1 MSESVGAA
9 AGPAASSSWTEF
21 EPPTRI
27 RWTELSKNRVV
38 ASQGG
43 CDLAPA
49 GDGTQ
54 LTVVNVLE
62 GRGVETGRVGGLCFA
77 AWAGADRLWSVSC
90 RAALRRARA
99 RASRLR

>member
-9 AGPAASSSWTEF
+9 AGPAASSSWTAF

-43 CDLAPA
+43 YDLAPA

-54 LTVVNVLE
+54 LTVFNVLE
-62 GRGVETGRVGGLCFA
+62 GRGVGVLIAGFA
-77 AWAGADRLWSVSC
+77 LRSARKGADAFAQAIT
-90 RAALRRARA
+90 AAIEAA
-99 RASRLR
+99 